1 MQGLVDASFIRR
13 KDFSRLKTANK
24 PQRWTRLSLQGPV
37 YKRASDR
44 SRLEVPNL
52 FMQSCLWGSCVG
64 QSFRPGSFGGGAV
77 ITKSNG
83 KQWVTRL
90 TGQWHCG
97 RIWVLNLAVLTY
109 SDCNILHK
117 SQIFG
122 YSYISCGIHQFPKTK
137 PGIHIVANLLFLSL
151 SELGRFE

>member
-1 MQGLVDASFIRR
+1 MPPSLEERISLVSKLPISPSGGHVSHCRVQSIKEQVIGAGWKYQTCLCRVASG
-13 KDFSRLKTANK
+13 A
-24 PQRWTRLSLQGPV
+24 PV
-37 YKRASDR
+37 WARAS
-44 SRLEVPNL
+44 VPAL
-52 FMQSCLWGSCVG
+52 L
-64 QSFRPGSFGGGAV
+64 GGAV
-77 ITKSNG
+77 ITKSNR

-137 PGIHIVANLLFLSL
+137 PGIHIVANLFLSL